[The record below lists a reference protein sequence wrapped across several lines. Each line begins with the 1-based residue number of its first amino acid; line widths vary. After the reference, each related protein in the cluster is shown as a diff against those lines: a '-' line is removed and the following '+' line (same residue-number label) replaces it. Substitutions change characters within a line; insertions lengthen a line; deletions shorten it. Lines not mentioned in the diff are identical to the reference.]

1 MKNCLAL
8 VVKWLV
14 AWKRG
19 LPRPNVSHKRLS
31 PPHILSYTITK
42 KIIVL
47 YDAKVIEG
55 PEAPEG
61 PLRVLFRLLSDR
73 VLFRVL
79 SDRILFESSVI
90 GSSVIDS
97 SLGSSVLF
105 FRHAANFYQNVLLLF
120 FNKSRYSVLHY
131 IFKKN
136 FTLKIAKKWRNTCM
150 NSLIYKLSILLN
162 IL

>member
-1 MKNCLAL
+1 MENCLAL

-19 LPRPNVSHKRLS
+19 LPRPNVWHKCLS
-31 PPHILSYTITK
+31 PPHALSYTITK
-42 KIIVL
+42 KIKIVL
-47 YDAKVIEG
+47 CDAKVIEG

-73 VLFRVL
+73 VLF
-79 SDRILFESSVI
+79 ESSVI
-90 GSSVIDS
+90 GSSVIDF

-105 FRHAANFYQNVLLLF
+105 FRQAANFYQNVLLLF
-120 FNKSRYSVLHY
+120 FNKSRCSVLHY